1 MEYEK
6 VDFMDAIK
14 IIAEEQRLDIS
25 EFITNSNSSKDFSD
39 EKEKIKRIHK
49 LSQDFFVDN
58 LKKSSKAMEYLK
70 TDRKLTDKLIQD
82 FGIGY
87 APDNNY
93 NIITKLKEK

>member
-6 VDFMDAIK
+6 VDFMDAVK

-25 EFITNSNSSKDFSD
+25 EHISNSNSSKNFAD
-39 EKEKIKRIHK
+39 EKEKIKRVHK

-58 LKKSSKAMEYLK
+58 LKKSQKALDYLRN
-70 TDRKLTDKLIQD
+70 DRKLSDKLIKD

-87 APDNNY
+87 ASDSSY
-93 NIITKLKEK
+93 DIITKLKEK

>member
-25 EFITNSNSSKDFSD
+25 EYITNSNNSKDFAD

-58 LKKSSKAMEYLK
+58 LKKSQKAMEYLK
-70 TDRKLTDKLIQD
+70 NDRKLSEQLIND

-87 APDNNY
+87 APDNN
-93 NIITKLKEK
+93 

>member
-6 VDFMDAIK
+6 VDFMDAVK

-25 EFITNSNSSKDFSD
+25 EHINTSNSSKDFAD
-39 EKEKIKRIHK
+39 EKEKIKRVHK

-58 LKKSSKAMEYLK
+58 LKKSQKALDYLK
-70 TDRKLTDKLIQD
+70 NDRKLSDQLIKD

-87 APDNNY
+87 APDSSY
-93 NIITKLKEK
+93 DIITKLKEK